1 MDGSTRSGSE
11 DGREDVRDD
20 NSKSGDGRRSFE
32 EFDVKI
38 GLRPLL
44 FIAVLDLI
52 SRNTVVK
59 DAMSKLQYA
68 DDLAMVTN
76 DTQVLQEILDE

>member
-20 NSKSGDGRRSFE
+20 NSKSGDGRRSFD
-32 EFDVKI
+32 EFAVNI
-38 GLRPLL
+38 GQRPLL
-44 FIAVLDLI
+44 FIAVLNLI

-59 DAMSKLQYA
+59 DAMSKLLYV
-68 DDLAMVTN
+68 DDLALVTN
-76 DTQVLQEILDE
+76 DKQVLQEILEE

>member
-20 NSKSGDGRRSFE
+20 NSKNGDGRRSFD
-32 EFDVKI
+32 EFAVNI
-38 GLRPLL
+38 GLCPLL
-44 FIAVLDLI
+44 FIAVLNLI

-59 DAMSKLQYA
+59 DAMSKLLYVG
-68 DDLAMVTN
+68 DLALVTN
-76 DTQVLQEILDE
+76 DKQVLQEILEE